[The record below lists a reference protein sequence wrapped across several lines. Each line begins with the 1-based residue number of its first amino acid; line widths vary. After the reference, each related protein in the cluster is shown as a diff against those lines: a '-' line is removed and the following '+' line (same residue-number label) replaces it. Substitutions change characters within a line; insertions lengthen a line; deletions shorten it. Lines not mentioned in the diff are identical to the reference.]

1 MKLLADWNLAPQ
13 FVEEMF
19 EEGHKLRGGPEI
31 EFGKVG
37 SPVDRAYL
45 VEDQIVIRIWFFHH
59 NLSHAS
65 AQEEQQSSGAKKGL
79 KGGVVSEKYLGME
92 VPGDCKSVPIR
103 LIVSQGCDEI
113 NLLHSERPLVYKGAT
128 RKVKLKIPALV

>member
-1 MKLLADWNLAPQ
+1 M
-13 FVEEMF
+13 EE
-19 EEGHKLRGGPEI
+19 
-31 EFGKVG
+31 
-37 SPVDRAYL
+37 
-45 VEDQIVIRIWFFHH
+45 QIVIRIWFFHH

-103 LIVSQGCDEI
+103 LIVSQDCDEM
-113 NLLHSERPLVYKGAT
+113 NLLHAERPLGYKGAA
-128 RKVKLKIPALV
+128 RKVKLKIPA